1 MSGKLIDN
9 LVAGESPTLLSASKA
24 NELVDALNA
33 LQNITIQYGENFE
46 ATYGSNGVV
55 LTIPRV
61 EQVAATSEIDAE
73 ELVLNVCI
81 DGENI
86 EKTFY
91 VKP

>member
-1 MSGKLIDN
+1 MKILKQHMVQMA
-9 LVAGESPTLLSASKA
+9 LFLL
-24 NELVDALNA
+24 
-33 LQNITIQYGENFE
+33 
-46 ATYGSNGVV
+46 
-55 LTIPRV
+55 IPRL